1 MPCIRDDNDENFTPT
16 ISDDQSIVST
26 IADTI
31 ADKSDESFDSLL
43 HAATE
48 DRLAATEDD
57 EYGPIESYWFE
68 RVAADEDTK
77 IARSTIADDSCDE
90 RPRSRSPS
98 GHIDRLF
105 SAEVK
110 YRLCHYDHGQYPW
123 LRTHHVTVQG
133 QRNFEDIVQ
142 EKKQLILDI
151 AADDYDFKIGITY
164 DPIHRWSLPK
174 GPYCYDWEFMLL
186 LYAATASEKEAQE
199 SSGRLEK
206 NLIDTMCTLTQ
217 CKNKAN
223 TGGLSPTPGRPHWCY
238 CVFKQTQREFGNY
251 VSVAEILRGDKVF
264 WKDGLLRGCPKFPER
279 VEL

>member
-133 QRNFEDIVQ
+133 QRNFEEIVQ
-142 EKKQLILDI
+142 ENQQLILAI
-151 AADDYDFKIGITY
+151 ATDDYDFKKASPMTQSIDGAYLKGHIVTTGISCCCYMQQRPAKKTY
-164 DPIHRWSLPK
+164 
-174 GPYCYDWEFMLL
+174 
-186 LYAATASEKEAQE
+186 Q
-199 SSGRLEK
+199 
-206 NLIDTMCTLTQ
+206 
-217 CKNKAN
+217 
-223 TGGLSPTPGRPHWCY
+223 SPA
-238 CVFKQTQREFGNY
+238 V
-251 VSVAEILRGDKVF
+251 D
-264 WKDGLLRGCPKFPER
+264 
-279 VEL
+279 

>member
-1 MPCIRDDNDENFTPT
+1 MMPCIRDDNDENFTPT

-68 RVAADEDTK
+68 RVAADDTK
-77 IARSTIADDSCDE
+77 IARSIIADDSCDG

-105 SAEVK
+105 AAEVK

-174 GPYCYDWEFMLL
+174 GPYCYDWDFMLL
-186 LYAATASEKEAQE
+186 LYAATASQKEAPE
-199 SSGRLEK
+199 SSGRLE
-206 NLIDTMCTLTQ
+206 TLF
-217 CKNKAN
+217 
-223 TGGLSPTPGRPHWCY
+223 LRVSHVLP
-238 CVFKQTQREFGNY
+238 VFF
-251 VSVAEILRGDKVF
+251 LR
-264 WKDGLLRGCPKFPER
+264 RG
-279 VEL
+279 